1 MHFADND
8 VRLSD
13 DPNLK
18 YRDETDAYTTI
29 STRGHFTPNPK
40 FTSYNPSPRQPYNP
54 PTLSSTE
61 HVRPED
67 LSSDKSRGDVA
78 GLRERVEDKSV
89 PLSARSY
96 ELSPSRKRQSSSP
109 RQSQGPLADKIGKGA
124 ENVAKETPAPGLHT
138 KLVSY
143 WHGNIFR
150 AVIER
155 WGLGISPGYYEHG
168 PKPLSKEN
176 RRNNYRTKGNP

>member
-1 MHFADND
+1 MWLFVSLIQVKILFLLARHKIFPPVKHKTDSRNPSSRGTSDVRTQKDRAYVHFADND

-40 FTSYNPSPRQPYNP
+40 MTSYNPSPRQPYNP
-54 PTLSSTE
+54 PTLTSTE
-61 HVRPED
+61 HVRPDD

-78 GLRERVEDKSV
+78 GLQERVEDKSV

-124 ENVAKETPAPGLHT
+124 ENVVEETPT
-138 KLVSY
+138 
-143 WHGNIFR
+143 
-150 AVIER
+150 
-155 WGLGISPGYYEHG
+155 
-168 PKPLSKEN
+168 
-176 RRNNYRTKGNP
+176 

>member
-40 FTSYNPSPRQPYNP
+40 MTSYNPSPRQPYNP

-78 GLRERVEDKSV
+78 VLDLISRTGGDLSQPRGISGS
-89 PLSARSY
+89 SARVPDVGSY
-96 ELSPSRKRQSSSP
+96 TR
-109 RQSQGPLADKIGKGA
+109 D
-124 ENVAKETPAPGLHT
+124 
-138 KLVSY
+138 
-143 WHGNIFR
+143 
-150 AVIER
+150 
-155 WGLGISPGYYEHG
+155 GIYY
-168 PKPLSKEN
+168 LQ
-176 RRNNYRTKGNP
+176 

>member
-40 FTSYNPSPRQPYNP
+40 MTSYNPSPRQPYNP

-61 HVRPED
+61 HVRPDD
-67 LSSDKSRGDVA
+67 LRADVSKYRPEVYKREKSKI
-78 GLRERVEDKSV
+78 LKKIHKV
-89 PLSARSY
+89 PL
-96 ELSPSRKRQSSSP
+96 
-109 RQSQGPLADKIGKGA
+109 GKLL
-124 ENVAKETPAPGLHT
+124 TQM
-138 KLVSY
+138 
-143 WHGNIFR
+143 
-150 AVIER
+150 
-155 WGLGISPGYYEHG
+155 
-168 PKPLSKEN
+168 
-176 RRNNYRTKGNP
+176 